1 MVSSTCPAG
10 PSKSVS
16 ARATRCPTRRR
27 GRSRRESPRARAR
40 ARAGVVHR
48 DLKPANVLFDE
59 EGDQGADFGIARMT
73 AGMGTLTEAGTV
85 VGTAAYMSPEQ
96 AAGEGATPATDVY
109 SFGVILYR
117 MLTGRL
123 PFESTNAVDLVRRQ
137 VNELPPPVSAFRSD
151 APQDLAAVAE
161 DSLAKEPAERPP
173 DGSALVGLLTGA
185 TAATLG
191 GAATQVM
198 PAAGAHVVAQ
208 PRTGGGRR
216 GRSE

>member
-1 MVSSTCPAG
+1 MS
-10 PSKSVS
+10 
-16 ARATRCPTRRR
+16 
-27 GRSRRESPRARAR
+27 
-40 ARAGVVHR
+40 
-48 DLKPANVLFDE
+48 
-59 EGDQGADFGIARMT
+59 DFGIARMS
-73 AGMGTLTEAGTV
+73 GVDTLTEAGTLI
-85 VGTAAYMSPEQ
+85 GTAAYMSPEQ
-96 AAGEGATPATDVY
+96 ASGEGATPASDVY

-137 VNELPPPVSAFRSD
+137 LHELPPPVSAFRPD

-161 DSLAKEPAERPP
+161 ESLAKEPAERPP

-198 PAAGAHVVAQ
+198 PAAGRRSSRS
-208 PRTGGGRR
+208 PRTGGGRH
-216 GRSE
+216 GRSG